1 MTGREW
7 LLTAGVLVGGT
18 TLAAAL
24 ILPGPVRGWIGG
36 GAAFVLSTYA
46 QAFSILALGIAVA
59 RLPRA
64 WAGGS
69 IALFAAGL
77 FIGVAVKDSVLAAL
91 VQRPGAFE
99 RTGLIAPA
107 SCLLAALALAGAGRV
122 RRWIDPAVAA
132 LAGAAIGFVAALN
145 DPTVGTSLFV
155 AGAAAASVWLLVAP
169 AAVIPRLKASHV
181 RIGSRI
187 LASWLVAVGLMLG
200 AVKVFE
206 QKPVPP
212 VPPVPPPAAP
222 APARPGNRFGPPHDP
237 GVAPYPAPEPLPGRE
252 RRPLP

>member
-7 LLTAGVLVGGT
+7 LLTAGVLIGG
-18 TLAAAL
+18 AAL
-24 ILPGPVRGWIGG
+24 AVALLLPGPVRGWIGG

-46 QAFSILALGIAVA
+46 QAFSILALGIAMA
-59 RLPRA
+59 QLPRA

-77 FIGVAVKDSVLAAL
+77 FIGVAVKDPVLAAL
-91 VQRPGAFE
+91 VQWPGAFE
-99 RTGLIAPA
+99 RTDLIAPA

-122 RRWIDPAVAA
+122 QRWIDPAVAA

-169 AAVIPRLKASHV
+169 VAVVPRLKAPHV

-200 AVKVFE
+200 AVRVLE
-206 QKPVPP
+206 RKPRPP
-212 VPPVPPPAAP
+212 VPPAPPPTVP
-222 APARPGNRFGPPHDP
+222 APARPADRFGPPREP
-237 GVAPYPAPEPLPGRE
+237 GAAPYPAPEPLPGAE
-252 RRPLP
+252 RRRLP